1 MDIELPAERLE
12 EQVKYSLFFFINIQQ
27 KIRFS
32 LRMISQDEIQQA
44 FAIELNLSK
53 KKIQGFLTKG
63 YLPLKVKHS

>member
-44 FAIELNLSK
+44 FAIELNLYK
-53 KKIQGFLTKG
+53 KKYKGF
-63 YLPLKVKHS
+63 

>member
-12 EQVKYSLFFFINIQQ
+12 EQVKCSLFFFINIQQ

-44 FAIELNLSK
+44 FAIELNLYK
-53 KKIQGFLTKG
+53 KKYKGF
-63 YLPLKVKHS
+63 

>member
-12 EQVKYSLFFFINIQQ
+12 EQVKYSFFFFINIQQ

-44 FAIELNLSK
+44 FAIELNLYK
-53 KKIQGFLTKG
+53 KKNTRVFN
-63 YLPLKVKHS
+63 